1 MEFKKHNSKIIIL
14 TGKAQSGK
22 NISANI
28 IKEYFEKEN
37 KKTVILAYARYLKDY
52 AKEIINW
59 NGKEETK
66 QDKKKRLKCYV
77 TMDLPK
83 QLLEGKSALK
93 G

>member
-37 KKTVILAYARYLKDY
+37 KKTVILAYAKY
-52 AKEIINW
+52 
-59 NGKEETK
+59 
-66 QDKKKRLKCYV
+66 
-77 TMDLPK
+77 
-83 QLLEGKSALK
+83 
-93 G
+93 